1 MGTEKTMLVAML
13 SMEAW
18 LVKLQKEAKTLTRLL
33 MCYLELRLFGND
45 IYIVLDQLSNLNK
58 A

>member
-1 MGTEKTMLVAML
+1 MLVAML